1 MIALLQGIIHSKD
14 ENGCILL
21 VNGVGYRVHL
31 SGQTIR
37 NIPAAGEYAELLI
50 YHHITENDQRLFGF
64 AEPTEMQLFERLITV
79 KGVGPKLGLTILSGM
94 PAIALME
101 AIISEDTGILSSI
114 SGIGKKTAERM
125 VLELK
130 DKLINLGVGAGASFS
145 AGTGS
150 ASGAHAEA
158 LSALE
163 ALGFRRREAEKAL
176 TAAAANS
183 SVSGLSTQDLIKA
196 ALAELKR

>member
-1 MIALLQGIIHSKD
+1 MIALLQGMIHSKD
-14 ENGCILL
+14 EGGCILIA
-21 VNGVGYRVHL
+21 NGVGYRVHL

-37 NIPAAGEYAELLI
+37 TIPQEGEHAELLI

-64 AEPTEMQLFERLITV
+64 AEPTEMELFERLITV
-79 KGVGPKLGLTILSGM
+79 KGVGPKLALTILSGM
-94 PAIALME
+94 PAVALME
-101 AIISEDTGILSSI
+101 AIISGDTGILSTI

-130 DKLINLGVGAGASFS
+130 DKLLTIGA
-145 AGTGS
+145 
-150 ASGAHAEA
+150 ASGVTPARPGSMSGTHAEA

-176 TAAAANS
+176 TAAGAS
-183 SVSGLSTQDLIKA
+183 PELSTQELIKA